1 MKSPSAL
8 SVALAVTFAF
18 LSAASAAE
26 ERPNTTLVQKS
37 KATAATSS
45 TATKAAKTQ
54 AATPTSATSATS
66 TVKTGARQGA
76 PSTTPIAER
85 AYEGCHGKASDA

>member
-8 SVALAVTFAF
+8 SFALAVTFAF

-37 KATAATSS
+37 KSTAATSS
-45 TATKAAKTQ
+45 TATKAAKAQ
-54 AATPTSATSATS
+54 AATPTNATS
-66 TVKTGARQGA
+66 TVKTGAGQAA
-76 PSTTPIAER
+76 PATTPVAER

>member
-8 SVALAVTFAF
+8 SVALAVTFAL
-18 LSAASAAE
+18 LSGASAAE

-45 TATKAAKTQ
+45 TATKAAKAQ
-54 AATPTSATSATS
+54 AATPTGATS
-66 TVKTGARQGA
+66 TVKTGAGQGA

-85 AYEGCHGKASDA
+85 SYEGCHGKASDA